1 MLKAIYKKN
10 TMMKKWNLLIISLF
24 ISQFLVNAQGGLTQK
39 SLEKMFA
46 ETKQVSQF
54 FRRFNAEEDIK
65 GQILYE
71 KDKDYR
77 NIKLRK
83 SYFPYLFDQ
92 TKFNHAALESEFQNY
107 VITNQ
112 HFLSFY
118 SPKWMAQVQAEFL
131 YNGKPQQVELFFKI
145 EMENGGSKWVLHHVY
160 TDIYQQHTE
169 LTDTPEIRFIHP
181 KSHELDFMNL
191 GKVFTPENNPRQYT
205 YNEFK
210 PDWLSIFV
218 YEYNLGQ
225 WKFKQVTRTWFHVWQ
240 VPNWYFTLEYI
251 NRNELNSGWMITNL
265 IDISKIPE
273 NELEYYIVT
282 SLH

>member
-1 MLKAIYKKN
+1 
-10 TMMKKWNLLIISLF
+10 
-24 ISQFLVNAQGGLTQK
+24 
-39 SLEKMFA
+39 
-46 ETKQVSQF
+46 
-54 FRRFNAEEDIK
+54 
-65 GQILYE
+65 
-71 KDKDYR
+71 
-77 NIKLRK
+77 
-83 SYFPYLFDQ
+83 
-92 TKFNHAALESEFQNY
+92 
-107 VITNQ
+107 
-112 HFLSFY
+112 
-118 SPKWMAQVQAEFL
+118 
-131 YNGKPQQVELFFKI
+131 
-145 EMENGGSKWVLHHVY
+145 
-160 TDIYQQHTE
+160 
-169 LTDTPEIRFIHP
+169 
-181 KSHELDFMNL
+181 MNL